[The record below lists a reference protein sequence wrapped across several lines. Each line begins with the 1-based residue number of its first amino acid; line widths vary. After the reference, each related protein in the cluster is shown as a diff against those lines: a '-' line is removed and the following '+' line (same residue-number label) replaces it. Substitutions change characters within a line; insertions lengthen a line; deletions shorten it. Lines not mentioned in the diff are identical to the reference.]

1 MTPSSKPTVQR
12 QTRQRTAVSELLDS
26 LDEFK
31 SAQELH
37 DILRHRGEPIGLTT
51 VYRSLQTLA
60 ESGEVDCLVADDGEN
75 RYRKCGAAHHH
86 HLVCRQCGATVEIAG
101 PAVEKW
107 ADTMAA
113 EHGYTEVSHTLEI
126 FGLCQSCTQAT
137 A

>member
-12 QTRQRTAVSELLDS
+12 QTRQRTAVSELLDG

-60 ESGEVDCLVADDGEN
+60 ESGTSTVRRANPAGCYGDG
-75 RYRKCGAAHHH
+75 R
-86 HLVCRQCGATVEIAG
+86 T
-101 PAVEKW
+101 
-107 ADTMAA
+107 T
-113 EHGYTEVSHTLEI
+113 
-126 FGLCQSCTQAT
+126 
-137 A
+137 

>member
-1 MTPSSKPTVQR
+1 MTPSAKPIVQR
-12 QTRQRTAVSELLDS
+12 QTRQRTAVSELLEG

-60 ESGEVDCLVADDGEN
+60 ESGEVDCLVADDGET

-86 HLVCRQCGATVEIAG
+86 HLVCRKCGATVEIAG

-113 EHGYTEVSHTLEI
+113 EHGYTTVSHTLEI
-126 FGLCQSCTQAT
+126 FGLCQTCTKSNA
-137 A
+137 

>member
-1 MTPSSKPTVQR
+1 MTPNAKPIVQR

-113 EHGYTEVSHTLEI
+113 EHGYTAVSHTLEI
-126 FGLCQSCTQAT
+126 FGLCQNCTRSSA
-137 A
+137 

>member
-1 MTPSSKPTVQR
+1 MTPNAKPIVQR
-12 QTRQRTAVSELLDS
+12 QTRQRTAVSELLDG

>member
-1 MTPSSKPTVQR
+1 MTPSAKPIVQR

-60 ESGEVDCLVADDGEN
+60 ESGEVDCLVADDGET

-126 FGLCQSCTQAT
+126 FGLCQNCTQAT

>member
-1 MTPSSKPTVQR
+1 MTPSAKPIVQR
-12 QTRQRTAVSELLDS
+12 QTRQRTAVSELLDG

-60 ESGEVDCLVADDGEN
+60 ESGEVGCLVADDGET

-126 FGLCQSCTQAT
+126 FGLCQTCTRSKT
-137 A
+137 

>member
-1 MTPSSKPTVQR
+1 MTPNAKQIVQR

-60 ESGEVDCLVADDGEN
+60 ESGEVDCLVADDGET

-126 FGLCQSCTQAT
+126 FGLCQNCTQAT

>member
-1 MTPSSKPTVQR
+1 MTPSAKPIVQR
-12 QTRQRTAVSELLDS
+12 QTRQRTAVSELLDG

-60 ESGEVDCLVADDGEN
+60 ESGEVDCLVADDGET
-75 RYRKCGAAHHH
+75 RYRKCGSAHHH

-113 EHGYTEVSHTLEI
+113 EHSYTEVSHTLEI
-126 FGLCQSCTQAT
+126 FGLCQSCTQSDS
-137 A
+137 

>member
-1 MTPSSKPTVQR
+1 MTPSAKPIVQR
-12 QTRQRTAVSELLDS
+12 QTRQRTAVSELLDG
-26 LDEFK
+26 LEEFK

-60 ESGEVDCLVADDGEN
+60 ESGEVDCLAADDGET

-107 ADTMAA
+107 ADAMAA
-113 EHGYTEVSHTLEI
+113 EHGYTAVSHTLEI
-126 FGLCQSCTQAT
+126 FGLCQSCTQSDS
-137 A
+137 

>member
-1 MTPSSKPTVQR
+1 MTPNAKPIIQR
-12 QTRQRTAVSELLDS
+12 QTRQRTAVSALLDG

-60 ESGEVDCLVADDGEN
+60 ESGEVDCLVADDGET

-86 HLVCRQCGATVEIAG
+86 HLVCRKCGATVEIAG

-107 ADTMAA
+107 ADAMAA
-113 EHGYTEVSHTLEI
+113 EHGYTAVSHTLEI
-126 FGLCQSCTQAT
+126 FGLCQTCTKSNA
-137 A
+137 

>member
-1 MTPSSKPTVQR
+1 MTPSAKPIVQR
-12 QTRQRTAVSELLDS
+12 QTRQRTAVSELLDG

-60 ESGEVDCLVADDGEN
+60 ESGEVDCLVADDGET
-75 RYRKCGAAHHH
+75 RYRKCGSAHHH

-107 ADTMAA
+107 ADNMAA

>member
-1 MTPSSKPTVQR
+1 MTPNAKPIIQR
-12 QTRQRTAVSELLDS
+12 QTRQRTAVSELLDG

-51 VYRSLQTLA
+51 VYRSLQNLT
-60 ESGEVDCLVADDGEN
+60 ESGEVDCLVADDGET